1 MDRIG
6 KTVNAPRRLVAWVCL
21 FLMLGP
27 MGAACGQKSPEV
39 ERKGYTVRFDCR
51 GGEPEI
57 PPRVVYGPFGAPDV
71 CPTKEG
77 CLFVCWETEDGE
89 PYRFGYAIDA
99 DITLYARWA
108 EAVSVTLKDNRDPGE
123 SREMQVVRGE
133 RMPEPEWI
141 PASPAG
147 CTFGGWH
154 VDPACTAPF
163 DFDQAVTGPLTLYA
177 SYSRDI
183 CLIDQGW

>member
-57 PPRVVYGPFGAPDV
+57 PPRVVYGPFG
-71 CPTKEG
+71 
-77 CLFVCWETEDGE
+77 
-89 PYRFGYAIDA
+89 
-99 DITLYARWA
+99 
-108 EAVSVTLKDNRDPGE
+108 
-123 SREMQVVRGE
+123 
-133 RMPEPEWI
+133 
-141 PASPAG
+141 SPAG
-147 CTFGGWH
+147 HPYLLAAGASRVLNRPCVRKDCTSLRR
-154 VDPACTAPF
+154 P
-163 DFDQAVTGPLTLYA
+163 GPRKGDV
-177 SYSRDI
+177 SVI
-183 CLIDQGW
+183 Q